1 MSHIREYK
9 VFEVD
14 KYGNRWFVTARREK
28 EWAES
33 FIKTA
38 PDLSETEGRYEIEEV

>member
-1 MSHIREYK
+1 MAKEYK

-14 KYGNRWFVTARREK
+14 KYGNRWFVTSRRERD
-28 EWAES
+28 WADH

-38 PDLSETEGRYEIEEV
+38 PALDEGARYEVEEV